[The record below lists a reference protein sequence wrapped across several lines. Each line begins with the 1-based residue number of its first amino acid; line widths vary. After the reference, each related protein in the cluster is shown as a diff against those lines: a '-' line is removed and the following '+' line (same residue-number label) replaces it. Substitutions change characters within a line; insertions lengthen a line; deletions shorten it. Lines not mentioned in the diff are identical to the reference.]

1 MTNLD
6 KEKQTFLTNTLN
18 KTMEKRTK
26 MSDQTI
32 EAVEEAEE
40 EEDEENSG
48 EGETIIEGDEE
59 ILRTGQESSES
70 LKRE

>member
-1 MTNLD
+1 
-6 KEKQTFLTNTLN
+6 
-18 KTMEKRTK
+18 MEKRTK